1 MSPTSK
7 GPIINCS
14 RLNYFYDNGLH
25 ALLDIDF
32 SAKGG
37 EFIALL
43 AANGSG
49 KTTLLKVIAG
59 LLEPKSG
66 SVFLGG
72 RDMASMKRSEI
83 YSRVGLVMQNPKDQ
97 LFCTTVKEDVS
108 FGPRNQGLSEKE
120 AQVRVNEALSAVGGL
135 HLKERAIHHL
145 SFGEQKRISLAGVLA
160 MEPDILLL
168 DEVTAGLDPSGEA
181 EMIALLK
188 GLNRNY
194 GTTIIFA
201 THSIDPLPLFS
212 DRVFILK
219 NGKILS
225 SDSCKEAFSEPRV
238 LMQAGLRLP
247 YISILFHQLKTLDG
261 LAIDGLPMTVKAARE
276 SLLEMIPKEAFEL
289 GGKEGDVA
297 KV

>member
-1 MSPTSK
+1 MSSISE

-14 RLNYFYDNGLH
+14 RLSYVYDVGPH
-25 ALLDIDF
+25 ALLDVDF
-32 SAKGG
+32 SAKRG

-66 SVFLGG
+66 SVFLSG
-72 RDMASMKRSEI
+72 RDMANMKRSEI

-120 AQVRVNEALSAVGGL
+120 VEIRVDDALSAVGGL

-181 EMIALLK
+181 DMIALLK
-188 GLNRNY
+188 GLNRNH
-194 GTTIIFA
+194 GRTIIFA
-201 THSIDPLPLFS
+201 THSIDPLPLFA
-212 DRVFILK
+212 DRIFILK
-219 NGKILS
+219 NGKILT
-225 SDSCKEAFSEPRV
+225 SDSCKEVFSGPKV
-238 LMQAGLRLP
+238 LTQAGLRLP
-247 YISILFHQLKTLDG
+247 YISKLFHQLKTLDG
-261 LAIDGLPMTVKAARE
+261 LVIDGLPMTVKGARE
-276 SLLEMIPKEAFEL
+276 SLLGMIPGEAFES
-289 GGKEGDVA
+289 GGQEGDVA
-297 KV
+297 KL